1 MSDKKSL
8 EIINDV
14 NEFELVL
21 RLLGNEIIAIKLAAS
36 NFNGKLIMWSI
47 ILMIFTF
54 LIMDIFGISQMMGI
68 PSIE

>member
-21 RLLGNEIIAIKLAAS
+21 RLLGNEIVAIKLAAS

>member
-8 EIINDV
+8 EIRNDV

-21 RLLGNEIIAIKLAAS
+21 RLLGNEIVAIKLAAS

>member
-21 RLLGNEIIAIKLAAS
+21 RLLGNEIVAIKLAAS

-54 LIMDIFGISQMMGI
+54 LIMDIFGISQMMGM
-68 PSIE
+68 PSID

>member
-54 LIMDIFGISQMMGI
+54 LIMDVFGISQMMGI
-68 PSIE
+68 TSID